1 MKKNKINEYKKL
13 FLELWNALEDEL
25 ITKDEYFDRKHK
37 WLMENGSE
45 ELFDYFINLYKGRPI
60 EKEYI
65 NFKNEFRKLTAADQV
80 EQMFKRLNLKARYV
94 DKSGC
99 CSLLTN
105 HNKKKI

>member
-1 MKKNKINEYKKL
+1 MKQNKIDKY
-13 FLELWNALEDEL
+13 
-25 ITKDEYFDRKHK
+25 
-37 WLMENGSE
+37 NGS
-45 ELFDYFINLYKGRPI
+45 ISKKKYKN
-60 EKEYI
+60 Y
-65 NFKNEFRKLTAADQV
+65 KNEFRKLTATEQV